1 MCGQPGSLSVHTLA
15 QEPLPQHMC
24 PCHVSMPCVK
34 NTGHS
39 SCACSLD
46 ASSKA
51 ALKSLE
57 LRMSEPQVP
66 EPPVSQPWSHCCSV
80 NAYTLDL
87 RSVTGS
93 QRTVP
98 CIPVVMLQWE
108 DLSPK
113 HWNCQHSEL
122 WSHHLSM
129 HACAR
134 CMCTHTHTH
143 TCMCK
148 SMLLHSKLNSQT
160 EKWAEE
166 LNRHF
171 KKKKKKGSTNG
182 QEVLEN
188 VLITNSVQFSHSV
201 VSDSLWLHESQHG
214 RPPCPSPTPRVHSNS
229 CPSSWWCHPAISSS
243 VIPETVNQNYNG
255 ISRHTC

>member
-143 TCMCK
+143 THACANPCCSIANWTVRLRNGQK
-148 SMLLHSKLNSQT
+148 N
-160 EKWAEE
+160 WIDI
-166 LNRHF
+166 F
-171 KKKKKKGSTNG
+171 KKKKKRIYKWPRSTWKCA
-182 QEVLEN
+182 
-188 VLITNSVQFSHSV
+188 H
-201 VSDSLWLHESQHG
+201 H
-214 RPPCPSPTPRVHSNS
+214 
-229 CPSSWWCHPAISSS
+229 
-243 VIPETVNQNYNG
+243 
-255 ISRHTC
+255 

>member
-171 KKKKKKGSTNG
+171 KKKKKKDLQMAKKYLKMCSS
-182 QEVLEN
+182 
-188 VLITNSVQFSHSV
+188 LIQFSSV
-201 VSDSLWLHESQHG
+201 TQLCPTLCDSMNRSTAGLPVHHQLQEFTQTHVHRVGDAIQ
-214 RPPCPSPTPRVHSNS
+214 PS
-229 CPSSWWCHPAISSS
+229 HPLL
-243 VIPETVNQNYNG
+243 Y
-255 ISRHTC
+255 RKL